1 MKKLSLMAALT
12 LSTMLSACGGG
23 GGGHGYIPP
32 STLPDNPDKPVVS
45 CTGVTCMTNE
55 GLSNSAKRNELY
67 SNALSASGISLFT
80 SNEVDSTDINNAFTQ
95 MKKQLVDNSI
105 DENDA
110 ENLRP

>member
-32 STLPDNPDKPVVS
+32 STLPDNPDQSVVS

-55 GLSNSAKRNELY
+55 GLSNSAKRSELY
-67 SNALSASGISLFT
+67 NAATGGKP
-80 SNEVDSTDINNAFTQ
+80 E
-95 MKKQLVDNSI
+95 
-105 DENDA
+105 
-110 ENLRP
+110 